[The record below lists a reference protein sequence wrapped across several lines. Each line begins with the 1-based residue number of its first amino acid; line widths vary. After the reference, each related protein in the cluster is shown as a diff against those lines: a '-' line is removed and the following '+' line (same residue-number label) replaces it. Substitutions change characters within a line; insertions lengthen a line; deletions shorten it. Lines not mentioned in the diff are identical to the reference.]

1 MKFQWKQNGLALI
14 SALIW
19 GTAFVAQD
27 LCSGKIGPFFFNAAR
42 SAIAVA
48 VLGAFLLIRTG
59 VKKKRGTY
67 QKGNRKQFWLGSL
80 ICGFLLSVAANLQQF
95 GIADS
100 GTGKASFLTALYV
113 VLVPIIGRF
122 FGKKNGI
129 NVWLGVIAAAA
140 GMYFLCIKGDF
151 TVATGDLFL
160 IACAV
165 AFALQVI
172 AVDHFIEKV
181 DGIAL
186 SWGQFFF
193 TMIFSGIFTL
203 IFDKTPAPQELVSCL
218 IPILYVGL
226 FSSCIAYTLQ
236 NIAQKDANPTV
247 VSLIF
252 SLESV
257 FGAVAG
263 ALILR
268 EVLEVREYLGCV
280 LMLGGVVLAQIPFPK
295 KARKN

>member
-27 LCSGKIGPFFFNAAR
+27 LCAGKIGPFFFNAAR

-48 VLGAFLLIRTG
+48 VLGVFLLIRRG
-59 VKKKRGTY
+59 VQKKRGTV
-67 QKGNRKQFWLGSL
+67 QKGTGKHFWLGSL
-80 ICGFLLSVAANLQQF
+80 ICGFLLSIAANLQQF
-95 GIADS
+95 GITDS
-100 GTGKASFLTALYV
+100 GAGKASFLTALYV
-113 VLVPIIGRF
+113 VLVPLIGRI

-129 NVWLGVIAAAA
+129 NVWLGVVAAAA

-181 DGIAL
+181 DGISL
-186 SWGQFFF
+186 SWGQFLF

-203 IFDKTPAPQELVSCL
+203 IFDAPPTPEVLGECL

-236 NIAQKDANPTV
+236 NIAQKGANPTV

-257 FGAVAG
+257 FGVVAG
-263 ALILR
+263 ALLLR
-268 EVLEVREYLGCV
+268 EVLEVREYVGCV

-295 KARKN
+295 KTFRG

>member
-27 LCSGKIGPFFFNAAR
+27 LCAGKIGPFFFNAAR

-48 VLGAFLLIRTG
+48 VLGVFLLIRRG
-59 VKKKRGTY
+59 VQKKRGTV
-67 QKGNRKQFWLGSL
+67 QKGTGKHFWLGSL
-80 ICGFLLSVAANLQQF
+80 ICGFLLSIAANLQQF
-95 GIADS
+95 GITDS
-100 GTGKASFLTALYV
+100 GAGKASFLTALYV
-113 VLVPIIGRF
+113 VLVPLIGRI

-129 NVWLGVIAAAA
+129 NVWLGVVAAAA

-181 DGIAL
+181 DGISL
-186 SWGQFFF
+186 SWGQFLF

-203 IFDKTPAPQELVSCL
+203 IFDAPPTPEVLGECL

-226 FSSCIAYTLQ
+226 FSRFFPWNRCSAWWRGRCFCGKCWRCGNTWGAFSCLGAWSWRKFPSQ
-236 NIAQKDANPTV
+236 RKPFGVDRPC
-247 VSLIF
+247 F
-252 SLESV
+252 SKYKPLC
-257 FGAVAG
+257 G
-263 ALILR
+263 
-268 EVLEVREYLGCV
+268 
-280 LMLGGVVLAQIPFPK
+280 
-295 KARKN
+295 